1 MTPHYPDSEVTVH
14 AKALRTLEFPKIL
27 DRLAQ
32 HTSFSAG
39 HELALALTP
48 STDFDEVFRRQQA
61 TTQARRLLD
70 LKPGLNLG
78 GVHDL
83 RPLVQRARILATL
96 DAMEF
101 LDILTTL
108 QAGRRVCAVITRLGD
123 QLPVLAAMAE
133 GFADCPALENE
144 IARCITDRGE
154 VADAASPA
162 LGRIRSELQVAHSRL
177 MSKLQEYVSGNAAT
191 ALQEPIITQRGD
203 RYVLPVKAEAR
214 AHFRGIVHDQSASGA
229 TLFMEPLA
237 VVEVQNRWRKL
248 QLDERQEIE
257 RILRQLTGLVG
268 AQSDLL
274 EGDVIALAELDLALA
289 KSLYS
294 EAIRGTEPGLVDP
307 ASAPSGESRRP
318 GRLRGDDPWRLEL
331 RSARHPLLDPSK
343 VVPSTVTL
351 GGGFRILVITGPNT
365 GGKTVSLK
373 TVGLLCLMAQAGLH
387 IPAMEGSQAPVFQS
401 IHADIGDEQSI
412 EQSLSTFSGHLSNI
426 VEILTEAGPRSLVLL
441 DELGAGTDPVEGAAL
456 ARSILGDLLAK
467 RSLTL
472 VATHYAELK
481 TYAQITADVQNA
493 SVEFNVETL
502 SPTYRLTIG
511 LPGQS
516 NALAIAERLGLP
528 ADIIVRARS
537 LLSPAHLQ
545 AERLLGEIQKDHQ
558 DSIADR
564 AAAVQ
569 ARAEADKMQREL
581 ADRLR
586 GIEEE
591 RHQTVAQARWKAEAE
606 VEEVRQR
613 LRQVL
618 LRSDAPPQRQTAL
631 AALEELRAISQSLPP
646 PPRPERPVL
655 LPSPRAPLAVGAP
668 VWVRSLDQDG
678 VLLSPPDERGEA
690 EVQVGSFKMRL
701 AASDLEGRADKP
713 PEARSYAGTS
723 ESVMQA
729 AAVSL
734 QLDLRGYRAEEVA
747 PVLEQYLNDAYLGGL
762 PYVRIV
768 HGKGTGVLRQV
779 VREILDGHALVKEF
793 HTADQKEGGEGA
805 TVAVMAT
812 G

>member
-1 MTPHYPDSEVTVH
+1 LH

-48 STDFDEVFRRQQA
+48 STDFDEALRRQQA

-108 QAGRRVCAVITRLGD
+108 QAGRRVCTVITRLGD
-123 QLPVLAAMAE
+123 QLPVLAAMTE
-133 GFADCPALENE
+133 GFMDCPALENE

-177 MSKLQEYVSGNAAT
+177 MSKLQEYVSGSGAN
-191 ALQEPIITQRGD
+191 ALQEPIITQRGE

-257 RILRQLTGLVG
+257 RILRQLTALVG
-268 AQSDLL
+268 AQGDMLD
-274 EGDVIALAELDLALA
+274 GDVIALAELDLALA

-294 EAIRGTEPGLVDP
+294 VDIRGTEPGLVDP
-307 ASAPSGESRRP
+307 ASAPTGETRRP
-318 GRLRGDDPWRLEL
+318 GRPRAGDPWRLEL
-331 RSARHPLLDPSK
+331 RNARHPLLDPSK
-343 VVPSTVTL
+343 AVPSTITL

-426 VEILTEAGPRSLVLL
+426 VEILKEAGPRSLVLL

-564 AAAVQ
+564 AATAQ
-569 ARAEADKMQREL
+569 AREEAEKMQREL

-591 RHQTVAQARWKAEAE
+591 RHQAVAQARWNAEAE

-618 LRSDAPPQRQTAL
+618 LRSDATPQRQTAM

-646 PPRPERPVL
+646 PPPRPERTVL
-655 LPSPRAPLAVGAP
+655 APARRAPLAVGAP

-678 VLLSPPDERGEA
+678 VLLSSVDERGEA

-747 PVLEQYLNDAYLGGL
+747 PVLEQYLNDAYLGSL